1 MEGTGGSNDC
11 WMGWLAVGASG
22 LVLMM
27 GKKVRVPFTEGLEN
41 QLASLG
47 FENLPHSILWVVG
60 TLDHEALFD
69 PSASSQ

>member
-1 MEGTGGSNDC
+1 
-11 WMGWLAVGASG
+11 
-22 LVLMM
+22 MM